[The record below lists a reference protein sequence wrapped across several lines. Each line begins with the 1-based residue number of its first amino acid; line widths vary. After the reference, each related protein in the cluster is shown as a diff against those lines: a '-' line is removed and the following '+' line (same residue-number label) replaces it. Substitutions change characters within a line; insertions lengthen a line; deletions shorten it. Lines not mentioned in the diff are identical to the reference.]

1 MTDSNTPPPSAP
13 PPGTGG
19 GSRPSELHVHLQRV
33 LPVAQS
39 LLWHPT
45 SPAVGVRRQPSGV
58 YPVFFDQKAIAAVQ
72 VHYETA
78 GRQGMMG
85 FLVGDLFEC
94 PTSHVRYV
102 VVDSTIRLNQAVYG
116 DKTLVIVSRLW
127 ERIQDELRKT
137 EGHLIGW
144 YHSHPPIGVELAP
157 GDVETH
163 LQYFKRPWHVALVL
177 GTEHEGPVAGLFR
190 PRPGET
196 SVSMPFYEL
205 IESDEGFAGGKKR
218 SILPWI
224 NLLTDDPAV
233 VYAEAHG
240 DGAPPPS
247 AAASVAAGP
256 TLQVVRP
263 PAIKSGPVRAV
274 PETPPPGR
282 TPTPPPAPATAP
294 RPGLAARPTPR
305 PGAPVAPAS
314 GEVPPVPTPPAP
326 PAAQVRSFTPARPA
340 ATVEQPP
347 VAERGPRGRRDTQM
361 KPPPNA
367 LSDLPLLAAGG
378 YDIGETDARESNP
391 DVVTPRSRDTA
402 PVAAPSPRTR
412 RGPPPSRSFAPG
424 LAPRKGDGHPGLVA
438 FIILLLLGGGGYAG
452 WYFLLRKPVETA
464 TSAGTSTVATPTP
477 PAAAPAAASTP
488 PGSSPVDSA
497 LLRFERITDSVTAVV
512 GAYETSMR
520 QFAARRVNCE
530 GLSQAL
536 VAVEDAWTDY
546 NVGKRRAGSLDPARA
561 SRDQSLYAA
570 VDSVERAFDRSGCPR
585 P

>member
-1 MTDSNTPPPSAP
+1 MTAGTPPPP
-13 PPGTGG
+13 PTTPPGGG
-19 GSRPSELHVHLQRV
+19 RPSELHVHLQRV

-39 LLWHPT
+39 VLWHPT

-58 YPVFFDQKAIAAVQ
+58 YPVFFDQKAITAVQ
-72 VHYETA
+72 SHYETA

-127 ERIQDELRKT
+127 DRIQDELRKT
-137 EGHLIGW
+137 EGQLIGW

-196 SVSMPFYEL
+196 SLSLPFYEL
-205 IESDEGFAGGKKR
+205 IESDEGFVGGKKH

-224 NLLTDDPAV
+224 NLLSDDPAV

-240 DGAPPPS
+240 DGAPPPP
-247 AAASVAAGP
+247 ARAPIAAGP

-263 PAIKSGPVRAV
+263 EVVRSGPVKAV
-274 PETPPPGR
+274 PV
-282 TPTPPPAPATAP
+282 TPPPAPRTPPPAPGTAP
-294 RPGLAARPTPR
+294 RPGFGARPPTGPAMPAPQPAARPVAAASR
-305 PGAPVAPAS
+305 GASAPK
-314 GEVPPVPTPPAP
+314 EPAP
-326 PAAQVRSFTPARPA
+326 P
-340 ATVEQPP
+340 ED
-347 VAERGPRGRRDTQM
+347 RRDAQM
-361 KPPPNA
+361 KPPLNA

-378 YDIGETDARESNP
+378 YDVGEVEARESNP
-391 DVVTPRSRDTA
+391 DVVTPRSRETA
-402 PVAAPSPRTR
+402 PVPPQRPPRGAAR
-412 RGPPPSRSFAPG
+412 PPHPARAFAPA

-438 FIILLLLGGGGYAG
+438 FFILLLLGGGGFAG
-452 WYFLLRKPVETA
+452 WYFLLRNPAATTA
-464 TSAGTSTVATPTP
+464 SVGTSTTARTPAAPTP
-477 PAAAPAAASTP
+477 PPAAP
-488 PGSSPVDSA
+488 PVDSA
-497 LLRFERITDSVTAVV
+497 VQRLEQTADSVTLVV
-512 GAYETSMR
+512 TTYGTRMR
-520 QFAARRVNCE
+520 QFDAKQVRCD
-530 GLSQAL
+530 GLSSAL
-536 VAVEDAWTDY
+536 IAVEDAWTEY
-546 NVGKRRAGSLDPARA
+546 NVGKRKAGGLDPAHA

-570 VDSVERAFDRSGCPR
+570 VDSVERAFDRSGCQR